1 MPDMASERRKVA
13 RKKRRS
19 FQQMMEEGSGVI
31 LRDALPRQWVLHEYT
46 PDYGIDGSVEI
57 FEYVDEQEEYAETLG
72 ETFFFQ
78 LKSAHSCEVTE
89 VSLSPRYNVEKG
101 PYRETEGD
109 PVESEVI
116 KYQLE
121 TDELLTIEAMGSG
134 LVVVLFLVCL
144 DSKRVFFLNLTDT
157 LDKILTPESPDWRDQ
172 RSKIIYVPVLNE
184 LTPTTPLVNILRFY
198 GARPK
203 LMGMFSKV
211 HFQWAELGH
220 GIGELSV
227 EEWHAMASHFTDAL
241 LRLDIWDHPSWTHPL
256 GEYARGLGTMRK
268 HFDVTAPDQI
278 NREAILDFW
287 FRMDAVS
294 RTFEDVAREWGLP
307 TVLGQVSSYPSGWL
321 DKNWKA
327 LPPELR
333 PK

>member
-1 MPDMASERRKVA
+1 MSPERRKAA

-19 FQQMMEEGSGVI
+19 FQQMMEEESGVI
-31 LRDALPRQWVLHEYT
+31 LRRALPSQWVIHEYT

-57 FEYVDEQEEYAETLG
+57 FEYVDEEEEYAETLG

-78 LKSAHSCEVTE
+78 LKSVRSCDVTE
-89 VSLSPRYNVEKG
+89 VKLLSRRNVEKG
-101 PYRETEGD
+101 PYLETDGD
-109 PVESEVI
+109 PVESEII

-144 DSKRVFFLNLTDT
+144 DSQRVYFLSLTDAV
-157 LDKILTPESPDWRDQ
+157 DKILTPESPDWRDQ
-172 RSKIIYVPVLNE
+172 RSKVIQVPALNE
-184 LTPTTPLVNILRFY
+184 LTPTTPLLSVLRFY

-203 LMGMFSKV
+203 LTGMFSKV

-220 GIGELSV
+220 GIRELS
-227 EEWHAMASHFTDAL
+227 EGEWYVMASHFTDAL
-241 LRLDIWDHPSWTHPL
+241 LRLDIWHHPSWVDLL
-256 GEYARGLGTMRK
+256 GKYGRGLRKMRRYLDA
-268 HFDVTAPDQI
+268 HAPEEIDR
-278 NREAILDFW
+278 NAVLDFW

-307 TVLGQVSSYPSGWL
+307 TALGQMCSYPSGWL
-321 DKNWKA
+321 DQNWKP

-333 PK
+333 SG

>member
-1 MPDMASERRKVA
+1 MSPERRKVA

-19 FQQMMEEGSGVI
+19 FQQMMEEESGVI
-31 LRDALPRQWVLHEYT
+31 LRGALPSQWVIHEYT

-57 FEYVDEQEEYAETLG
+57 FEYVDEEEEYAETLG

-78 LKSAHSCEVTE
+78 LKSVRSCDVTE
-89 VSLSPRYNVEKG
+89 VMLPSRRNVEKG
-101 PYRETEGD
+101 PYLQTDGN
-109 PVESEVI
+109 PVESEII

-144 DSKRVFFLNLTDT
+144 DSQRVFFLNLTDAV
-157 LDKILTPESPDWRDQ
+157 DKILTPESPDWRDQ
-172 RSKIIYVPVLNE
+172 RSKVIQVPALNE
-184 LTPTTPLVNILRFY
+184 LTPTTPLLDILRFY

-203 LMGMFSKV
+203 LTGMFSKV

-220 GIGELSV
+220 GIDELPE

-241 LRLDIWDHPSWTHPL
+241 LRLDIWEHPSWAGLL
-256 GEYARGLGTMRK
+256 GRYGRDLMQMRK
-268 HFDVTAPDQI
+268 YLDEHAPSEVDRLAVL
-278 NREAILDFW
+278 NLW
-287 FRMDAVS
+287 FQMDGVS
-294 RTFEDVAREWGLP
+294 RTFEDIAREWGLP
-307 TVLGQVSSYPSGWL
+307 TALSQMSSYPSGWL
-321 DKNWKA
+321 DENWKP

-333 PK
+333 QE